1 MKIKYFFFLPKLTD
15 TLKSIPRL
23 RTAGLS
29 LKDPKRNTQQSVAG
43 TDQQILLKLQQKKK
57 HAVKRVNARLQKGGE
72 HFQHLLY
79 SHTVYHIL
87 DIFEKN

>member
-1 MKIKYFFFLPKLTD
+1 MKIKYFFLPKLTD

-29 LKDPKRNTQQSVAG
+29 LEDLKRNTQQSVAG
-43 TDQQILLKLQQKKK
+43 TDQQILLELQKKI
-57 HAVKRVNARLQKGGE
+57 HTVKRVNARLQKGGK

-79 SHTVYHIL
+79 LHIVYHIL
-87 DIFEKN
+87 DNFEKN